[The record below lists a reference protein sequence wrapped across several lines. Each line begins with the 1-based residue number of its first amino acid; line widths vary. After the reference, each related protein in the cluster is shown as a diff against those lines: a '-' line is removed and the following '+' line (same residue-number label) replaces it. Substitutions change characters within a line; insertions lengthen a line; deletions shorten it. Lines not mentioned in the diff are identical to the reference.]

1 MLLSGFA
8 GFHGLLIDCLAGN
21 ILSKNNKNQPLNCC
35 KGGADHEQLSMLC
48 RTFAVY
54 IKFAGTGN
62 LAHMKLTLPRLF
74 AGVFALWVLTFVA
87 IFLSLPD
94 WQSRGQFGD
103 LFGSVNS
110 LFSGL
115 AFVGIFWALRLQ
127 QEQLSLQQTEL
138 RLQREEL
145 KLQRE
150 EMAASRSE
158 LANQVKAQKSLF
170 RASVAQ
176 IAVASAQAQ
185 IEAIKMDSEQTH
197 PSGRQNYVHKIESVA
212 QALAKLADKVE
223 DFDKSAG

>member
-1 MLLSGFA
+1 
-8 GFHGLLIDCLAGN
+8 
-21 ILSKNNKNQPLNCC
+21 
-35 KGGADHEQLSMLC
+35 
-48 RTFAVY
+48 
-54 IKFAGTGN
+54 
-62 LAHMKLTLPRLF
+62 
-74 AGVFALWVLTFVA
+74 
-87 IFLSLPD
+87 LSLPD

-185 IEAIKMDSEQTH
+185 IEAIKMDSEQTN
-197 PSGRQNYVHKIESVA
+197 PSGRQSYVHKIEAVA
-212 QALAKLADKVE
+212 QALAQLADKVE
-223 DFDKSAG
+223 DFDKGAG